1 MYNTTPVWTF
11 KLHSRSLLEL
21 MGCLPEPYC
30 SFFYFSIKKAWV
42 HATGHGHQ
50 IWDITGRAN
59 KEVTASFVRQM
70 SHKIRKRTKLP
81 SDIQRL
87 NRAVAMDILSQLWS
101 CNFVIV
107 FGISASISYS
117 IKDISWDNG
126 KTIIIYSSEL
136 SNKCLVYLYDSV
148 CKPLVT
154 FYLAVTNLAIVRAA
168 GLVLSSPVSVLAE
181 DDRRNSP
188 ARGGPGLGRKPSLV
202 PLRTDEHWSQLTT
215 GTRTGWSR
223 LTSNLN
229 MRLSIV
235 NILAWRIKYL
245 NSIILIFI
253 SDFPQL
259 RLHRVTVV
267 QQ

>member
-1 MYNTTPVWTF
+1 
-11 KLHSRSLLEL
+11 
-21 MGCLPEPYC
+21 
-30 SFFYFSIKKAWV
+30 
-42 HATGHGHQ
+42 
-50 IWDITGRAN
+50 
-59 KEVTASFVRQM
+59 M

-126 KTIIIYSSEL
+126 KTIIIYSSQL

-168 GLVLSSPVSVLAE
+168 GLVLSSPVSSQ
-181 DDRRNSP
+181 R
-188 ARGGPGLGRKPSLV
+188 LGRRWQKKFSSEGRAGAGAETLPCAATHRRALKSVDDGNQDGMVKIDLEFKHAA
-202 PLRTDEHWSQLTT
+202 LYRQYLGMANKISKLHYINFHFRFSSASASSSHSCSTIDW
-215 GTRTGWSR
+215 
-223 LTSNLN
+223 
-229 MRLSIV
+229 IV
-235 NILAWRIKYL
+235 YWIYFGMFL
-245 NSIILIFI
+245 F
-253 SDFPQL
+253 
-259 RLHRVTVV
+259 H
-267 QQ
+267 